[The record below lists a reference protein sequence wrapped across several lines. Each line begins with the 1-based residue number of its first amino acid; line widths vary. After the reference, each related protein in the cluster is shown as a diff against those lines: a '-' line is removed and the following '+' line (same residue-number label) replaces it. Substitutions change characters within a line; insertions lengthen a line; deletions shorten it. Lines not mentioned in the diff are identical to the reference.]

1 MEAPEDAQELD
12 RSILKGFKDVQE
24 KRLFINAFAQ
34 WLSHFHQMGLYHKD
48 MKAGNILFSKNGENL
63 NFQLLDLEDIRL
75 DEKINEKKLFKNL
88 LQLNTSVPTIFTRT
102 DRLRFFKGYLR
113 LNPIIKDRKFFLR
126 RLIEESKR
134 RGTVYVTPE
143 GVIIKTT

>member
-1 MEAPEDAQELD
+1 MEAPKEAQELD
-12 RSILKGFKDVQE
+12 RSILKWCEDFRE
-24 KRLFINAFAQ
+24 KRLFIKAFAQ
-34 WLSHFHQMGLYHKD
+34 WFSHLHQMNVYHKD
-48 MKAGNILFSKNGENL
+48 MKARNILFSKNGENL

-75 DEKINEKKLFKNL
+75 DERINEKKLFKNL

-102 DRLRFFKGYLR
+102 DHLRFFKGYLR

-126 RLIEESKR
+126 RLIEESQR